1 MIISR
6 RTRRRVLQSMLAG
19 PVLAGLGPT
28 IRAFGHDEDPLI
40 TAAGQALDVFDFERV
55 ARKVLPPAHFGY
67 LATGVDGD
75 ETLHAN
81 RAGFANYGVRTR
93 RMVDLSKIDTSVNL
107 FGTTWETPVFLDPVG
122 SQRAFHP
129 EGELAV
135 ARAARSKKH
144 LQFLSTV
151 ASTSVEDVTAARGA
165 PIWYQL
171 YPTDQWPVTQAPV
184 RRAEAAGCPVIALTV
199 DLQGGSNRLTGA
211 RSIPRDSR
219 DCSACHTKKPPQWF
233 EDMARKP
240 MFKGLDI
247 SAVTDM
253 TPISMNWDYIRRLR
267 EIWPRKLIIKG
278 IVTREDAELA
288 VEHGLDGVL
297 VSNHGGRAE
306 GSGRASIDSLVE
318 VVAGVRGRVPVLV
331 DSGFRRGTDVFKAL
345 ALGATAVG
353 IGRPYIWGLA
363 SFGQEG
369 VEKVLE
375 ILRAELLIAMRQAGT
390 RSIAE
395 IDRSYVVH
403 ARQ

>member
-1 MIISR
+1 MTISR
-6 RTRRRVLQSMLAG
+6 RDLIRRAGALAALT
-19 PVLAGLGPT
+19 PAMN
-28 IRAFGHDEDPLI
+28 AFGQDPDAI
-40 TAAGQALDVFDFERV
+40 VTAPDQALDVFDFERV
-55 ARKVLPPAHFGY
+55 ARAKLPPAHWGY

-81 RAGFANYGVRTR
+81 RAGFANYAVRVR
-93 RMVDLSKIDTSVNL
+93 RLVDLSRIDMSVSL
-107 FGTTWETPVFLDPVG
+107 FGTKWETPIFLDPVG

-129 EGELAV
+129 EGELAT
-135 ARAARSKKH
+135 ARAARSRKH

-151 ASTSVEDVTAARGA
+151 SSTGVEDVTDARGA

-171 YPTDQWPVTQAPV
+171 YPTDQWAVTQALV
-184 RRAEAAGCPVIALTV
+184 RRAEAAGCPVLALTV
-199 DLQGGSNRLTGA
+199 DLQAGSNRLTA
-211 RSIPRDSR
+211 ERSIARDPRD
-219 DCSACHTKKPPQWF
+219 CAACHGSKPPKWF

-240 MFKGLDI
+240 MFKGLDL

-253 TPISMNWDYIRRLR
+253 TPLDMTWNYIRRLR
-267 EIWPRKLIIKG
+267 DIWPRKLIVKG

-288 VEHGLDGVL
+288 VEHGLDGLV

-306 GSGRASIDSLVE
+306 DSGRATIDSLGE
-318 VVAGVRGRVPVLV
+318 VVAGVQGRMPVLV
-331 DSGFRRGTDVFKAL
+331 DSGFRRGTDIFKAL

-369 VEKVLE
+369 VERVLD
-375 ILRAELLIAMRQAGT
+375 ILRAELTIAMRQAGT

-395 IDRSYVVH
+395 INRSYVVDK
-403 ARQ
+403 RQG

>member
-1 MIISR
+1 MTINR
-6 RTRRRVLQSMLAG
+6 QTRRRVLQSILAG
-19 PVLAGLGPT
+19 PVLAGLGTT
-28 IRAFGHDEDPLI
+28 IRAFGQDADEII
-40 TAAGQALDVFDFERV
+40 TAADKALDIFDFERA
-55 ARKVLPPAHFGY
+55 ARRILPPAHFGY

-81 RAGFANYGVRTR
+81 RAGFANYSLRVR
-93 RMVDLSKIDTSVNL
+93 RMVDLSKIDMSVNL
-107 FGTTWETPVFLDPVG
+107 FGTSWETPVFLDPVG
-122 SQRAFHP
+122 SQRAFHAD
-129 EGELAV
+129 GELAV

-144 LQFLSTV
+144 LQVLSTV

-171 YPTDQWPVTQAPV
+171 YPTDHWPITQALV

-219 DCSACHTKKPPQWF
+219 DCTQCHQTDRTRLSGF
-233 EDMARKP
+233 ITGKP
-240 MFKGLDI
+240 MFAGLDI
-247 SAVTDM
+247 SKATDL
-253 TPISMNWDYIRRLR
+253 TPISMSWDYIKRLR
-267 EIWPRKLIIKG
+267 DIWPRKLVIKG

-288 VEHGLDGVL
+288 VDRGVDGVL

-306 GSGRASIDSLVE
+306 DSGRASIDSLVE

-331 DSGFRRGTDVFKAL
+331 DGGFRRGTDVFKAL

-369 VEKVLE
+369 VEKVLD
-375 ILRAELLIAMRQAGT
+375 ILRGELLIAMRQAGT

-395 IDRSYVVH
+395 INRSYVV
-403 ARQ
+403 ANL

>member
-6 RTRRRVLQSMLAG
+6 RARRRVLQSMLAA
-19 PVLAGLGPT
+19 PVLAGLGPAV
-28 IRAFGHDEDPLI
+28 RALGQDGDGLI

-55 ARKVLPPAHFGY
+55 AHKVLPPAHFGY
-67 LATGVDGD
+67 LATGVDSD

-81 RAGFANYGVRTR
+81 RAGFANYSLRVR
-93 RMVDLSKIDTSVNL
+93 RMVDLSRIDMSVNL
-107 FGTTWETPVFLDPVG
+107 FGTTWETPIFLDPVG
-122 SQRAFHP
+122 SQRAFHA

-135 ARAARSKKH
+135 ARAARAKKH

-171 YPTDQWPVTQAPV
+171 YPTDHWPITQALV

-199 DLQGGSNRLTGA
+199 DLQGGSNRLTAA
-211 RSIPRDSR
+211 RSIARDSR
-219 DCSACHTKKPPQWF
+219 DCAACHTSRPPRWF

-240 MFKGLDI
+240 MFKGLDL

-253 TPISMNWDYIRRLR
+253 TPIGMDWDYIRRLR
-267 EIWPRKLIIKG
+267 DIWPRKLILKG

-288 VEHGLDGVL
+288 VDHGLDGVL

-306 GSGRASIDSLVE
+306 DSGRASIDSLVE

-369 VEKVLE
+369 VEKVLD
-375 ILRAELLIAMRQAGT
+375 ILREELGIAMRQAGT
-390 RSIAE
+390 RSLAE
-395 IDRSYVVH
+395 INRSFIVH
-403 ARQ
+403 HRQ